1 MPGSA
6 LCFLYVDAN
15 TQGVK
20 WGEGTDMTLSAG
32 DQIHSTTTGATRDFE
47 KFPEF

>member
-6 LCFLYVDAN
+6 LCSFYVEAN
-15 TQGVK
+15 IQRMK
-20 WGEGTDMTLSAG
+20 WGEGTDMTLLAG

-47 KFPEF
+47 KFSEY